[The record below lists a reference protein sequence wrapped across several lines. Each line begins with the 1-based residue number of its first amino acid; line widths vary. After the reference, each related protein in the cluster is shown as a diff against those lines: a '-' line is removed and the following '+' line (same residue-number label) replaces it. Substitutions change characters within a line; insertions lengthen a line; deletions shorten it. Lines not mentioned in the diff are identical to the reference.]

1 MIKAE
6 DNSATIEITQ
16 PKEQAALE
24 FKNNFS
30 VPPPDL
36 ELCVELD
43 RNDKKTLYFTLHS
56 TKSEIDYH
64 HKKVGQVTL
73 ESSPEEKIKSV
84 YEKLGQLAERIS
96 RTGTP
101 VNTEPSEIQS
111 SNKQQ
116 RDEDRLIAVGEDLWE
131 ELIPDQ
137 LKREYWKFKDKVQS
151 LLITSDEPWI
161 PWEMIKPYDRDEDFE
176 DPFWCDRFA
185 MSRWL
190 SGPGT
195 AEEFPSESVVTV
207 APENSNLPNVLKEV
221 DFLQHLSNLKPSIYS
236 IPTIS
241 SGLDL
246 KNYIKKNEF
255 SILHFACH
263 GMFDRSLP
271 NDSAISLTGDSFSP
285 SDIRIKFKETRP
297 IIFINACHGGRVGFS
312 FTKIGG
318 WAEKFVNARAGVFIG
333 AMWEVNDE
341 LAFQFA
347 ETFYTGL
354 LQDNLTVAEAFQKS
368 RQVIRDAAPYNSTW
382 LAYSLYAN
390 PEARIQDDS

>member
-1 MIKAE
+1 M
-6 DNSATIEITQ
+6 
-16 PKEQAALE
+16 
-24 FKNNFS
+24 
-30 VPPPDL
+30 
-36 ELCVELD
+36 
-43 RNDKKTLYFTLHS
+43 
-56 TKSEIDYH
+56 
-64 HKKVGQVTL
+64 
-73 ESSPEEKIKSV
+73 
-84 YEKLGQLAERIS
+84 
-96 RTGTP
+96 
-101 VNTEPSEIQS
+101 
-111 SNKQQ
+111 
-116 RDEDRLIAVGEDLWE
+116 IAVGEDLWE